1 MSVIEEIAAER
12 RRQVEAEGWST
23 KHDDEHGNGELA
35 AAGAAYAFSASTEG
49 RYLAA
54 DPLGFWPWDKSWW
67 KPKGA
72 RRDLIRAAA
81 LIVAEI
87 ERIDRADTLT
97 PEAAWQDLVD
107 KDDRTSPEEY
117 PDMALITFE
126 ELRDYMEN
134 R

>member
-1 MSVIEEIAAER
+1 MDGGRAAGGDRESGDASPCR
-12 RRQVEAEGWST
+12 RAHRG
-23 KHDDEHGNGELA
+23 LA
-35 AAGAAYAFSASTEG
+35 AAGAAYAFSAATEG
-49 RYLAA
+49 RYLAD

-126 ELRDYMEN
+126 ELRDYMEG
-134 R
+134 RA